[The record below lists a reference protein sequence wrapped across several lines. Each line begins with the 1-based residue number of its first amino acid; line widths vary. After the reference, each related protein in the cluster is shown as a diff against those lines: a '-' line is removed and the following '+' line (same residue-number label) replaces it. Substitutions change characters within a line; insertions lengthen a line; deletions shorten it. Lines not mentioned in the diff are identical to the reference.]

1 MQPRLS
7 EALGAPVV
15 VDNRPGA
22 AGFIGAEF
30 VWRAAP
36 DGTTLLYTVG
46 ADLAIRS
53 LKPGAFDS
61 TRDLT
66 PIASAV
72 ASVSCV
78 AARASLPVNSIGEL
92 IDYARR
98 NPGKLSYG
106 TAGIGSTQHLTGE
119 RMKQYGADMIHVP
132 FKGVAPAMTAL
143 VAGEIDLS
151 VTNLATAMP
160 QLRQGRI
167 KVLAVTQAA
176 RFEGA
181 RDIPAIDESLP
192 GFEMPVAWYG
202 FFGPPNLPPVIVS
215 KLAAAIAKSLE
226 APELKDKI
234 GEASMS
240 VVFKGPGEFPAF
252 IRETAG
258 AYGKIIKSAGVQ
270 LD

>member
-1 MQPRLS
+1 
-7 EALGAPVV
+7 
-15 VDNRPGA
+15 
-22 AGFIGAEF
+22 
-30 VWRAAP
+30 
-36 DGTTLLYTVG
+36 VG
-46 ADLAIRS
+46 ADLAIRG

-72 ASVSCV
+72 ASVSCF

-92 IDYARR
+92 IDYAKR

-119 RMKQYGADMIHVP
+119 RLKQYGADMVHVP

-143 VAGEIDLS
+143 VAGEIDVS
-151 VTNLATAMP
+151 VTNLATALP
-160 QLRQGRI
+160 QLRQGKI
-167 KVLAVTQAA
+167 KVLAVTQTK

-181 RDIPAIDESLP
+181 REIPAIEETLP
-192 GFEMPVAWYG
+192 GFDVPIAWYG
-202 FFGPPNLPPVIVS
+202 FFGPPHLPRAVVAR
-215 KLAAAIAKSLE
+215 LAAAIGKSLE

-234 GEASMS
+234 TEAAMS
-240 VVFKGPGEFPAF
+240 VVFTAPEQFPGF
-252 IRETAG
+252 IRETAN
-258 AYGKIIKSAGVQ
+258 AYGKVIKAAGVQ